1 VTDNSRREAPDIFE
15 RIFTVLP
22 QPTAVIDRSGRIKA
36 ANAALVSQLGV
47 GREDVI
53 SKPFGEI
60 CEPLPADLTS
70 LIGARCPVQLRT
82 GKGAAAGVLWNLSV
96 IDLASTD
103 NALWCTFTPPS
114 ETSLQQQ
121 KLESLGILA
130 GSVAH
135 DLNNVLTS
143 VLGHIS
149 FLRLSIADN
158 RPIDDSVHAIED
170 GARRAASIT
179 QKILDFSRVQDVSF
193 EPVKLGKVA
202 DAAVKLLSKTMP
214 ANVVLNVDIRDPSVC
229 VLGDEGQLGQVLMNL
244 MINSR
249 DALARG
255 GTIHLMIDS
264 VTVASTETGAASV
277 DPGEYAIV
285 RVSDNGPGIPEEI
298 RKRIFEP
305 FFTTKEG
312 RGTGLGLA
320 IVSSIVK
327 VHGGVVTVESS
338 ASKGTVFCLYFPKCF
353 SSEAPARQVEEEEVP
368 RGSERIL
375 IVDDEESVRTIVQRS
390 LEHLGYEVAVAKNG
404 EEALSFYS
412 KNPRSFSLV
421 IIDMIMP
428 NMAGDE
434 LFVELK
440 RINRDVSVL
449 IASGYSSDVRT
460 RSILEHGGLGF
471 IQKPFAV
478 EELAREVRRC
488 LDLAGGR
495 EKHSRS

>member
-1 VTDNSRREAPDIFE
+1 MATVTDNSRRGAPDIFE
-15 RIFTVLP
+15 RIFALLP
-22 QPTAVIDRSGRIKA
+22 QPAVVSDRSGTVLA
-36 ANAALVSQLGV
+36 ANAALFAQLGLQP
-47 GREDVI
+47 EEI
-53 SKPFGEI
+53 LSKPFSDI
-60 CEPLPADLTS
+60 CEPIPADLSS
-70 LIGARCPVQLRT
+70 LIGTRCPIRLRT
-82 GKGAAAGVLWNLSV
+82 GSGARAGVLWNLSV
-96 IDLASTD
+96 SDLGTPGKE
-103 NALWCTFTPPS
+103 LWCTLTPPS
-114 ETSLQQQ
+114 ESSLQQQ

-170 GARRAASIT
+170 GARRAATIT
-179 QKILDFSRVQDVSF
+179 QKILDFSRVQEVSF

-202 DAAVKLLSKTMP
+202 ESAVKLLSKSMP
-214 ANVVLNVDIRDPSVC
+214 ANVVLNIEVRDPEVC

-244 MINSR
+244 AINAR
-249 DALARG
+249 DALSRG

-264 VTVASTETGAASV
+264 VTIDIGQTGAVSV
-277 DPGEYAIV
+277 DAGEYAIV
-285 RVSDNGPGIPEEI
+285 RISDNGPGVPEEI

-327 VHGGVVTVESS
+327 VHGGAVTLESS
-338 ASKGTVFCLYFPKCF
+338 PSKGTVFCLYFPKCF
-353 SSEAPARQVEEEEVP
+353 STETPARQTEVETIP
-368 RGSERIL
+368 RGTERIL
-375 IVDDEESVRTIVQRS
+375 VVDDEESVRTIVQRS
-390 LEHLGYEVAVAKNG
+390 LEHLGYEVSVAKNG
-404 EEALSFYS
+404 EEALLSYAKDPKSFA
-412 KNPRSFSLV
+412 LV

-434 LFVELK
+434 LFIELQ
-440 RINRDVSVL
+440 RINREVSVL
-449 IASGYSSDVRT
+449 IASGYSSDGRT

-488 LDLAGGR
+488 LDLASAK
-495 EKHSRS
+495 EQ